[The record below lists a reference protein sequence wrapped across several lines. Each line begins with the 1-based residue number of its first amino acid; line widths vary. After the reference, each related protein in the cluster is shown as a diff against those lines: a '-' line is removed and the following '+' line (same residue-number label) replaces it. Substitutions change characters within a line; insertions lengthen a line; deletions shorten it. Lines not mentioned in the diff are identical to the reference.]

1 MLKREKK
8 WFIINSAV
16 GPIYSEPNFHSSCIS
31 EAVYG
36 ESCEILDKQDNW
48 LKIRCEDGY
57 KGWVNSFY
65 GSISNEKNK
74 PSYICLLYTS
84 PSPRDPNRSRMPSSA

>member
-1 MLKREKK
+1 MSKLEKK

-48 LKIRCEDGY
+48 LEIKCEDGTE
-57 KGWVNSFY
+57 V
-65 GSISNEKNK
+65 GSTASMVIYQMKKINHLTLLHTQIKMDALV
-74 PSYICLLYTS
+74 PSILLVQW
-84 PSPRDPNRSRMPSSA
+84 